1 MRAGP
6 INSILIFNP
15 KLLTKCLSPQGLCA
29 SVELS
34 KETGDHML
42 NVGVIG
48 LGGIAQ
54 KAYLPVYA
62 QLQDQV
68 QFYLQSRDLQKVTR
82 LANQYHMVAAGT
94 ELADLDALQL
104 DAVMI
109 HAATEAHYELVKH
122 FLARNVNVFVDK
134 PLATNMDQVTE
145 LYLLAAQHQ
154 KLLTVGFNRR
164 FAPALKTLIDLPEK
178 NLIQVTKNRVAD
190 PQQPQTA
197 IFDLLIHPLDTA
209 LALAGFPNEPTARYA
224 LHNDKSGQLE
234 QASITFMAQGIR
246 GEASINMVCGTN
258 LEEATVGT
266 PNGLFRVE
274 DLALSHTYHGTSH
287 TTIAS
292 PDWQPMLETRGFAP
306 MIRAFFDA
314 VVNSGENPVPPAT
327 SRMTHQLLCDMV
339 DQLQA

>member
-1 MRAGP
+1 
-6 INSILIFNP
+6 
-15 KLLTKCLSPQGLCA
+15 
-29 SVELS
+29 
-34 KETGDHML
+34 ML
-42 NVGVIG
+42 NIGVVG
-48 LGGIAQ
+48 LGSIAQ

-62 QLQDQV
+62 QLQDQA

-94 ELADLDALQL
+94 DLDALDQLQL

-109 HAATEAHYELVKH
+109 HAATEVHYELVKH

-164 FAPALKTLIDLPEK
+164 FAPAVKTLIDLPEK
-178 NLIQVTKNRVAD
+178 NLIQVTKNRIAN
-190 PQQPQTA
+190 PQAPKTA
-197 IFDLLIHPLDTA
+197 IFDLLIHPFDTA
-209 LALAGFPNEPTARYA
+209 LALAGFPNEPTARYT
-224 LHNDKSGQLE
+224 LHNDKEGKLE
-234 QASITFMAQGIR
+234 QASVTFMGQGIR
-246 GEASINMVCGTN
+246 GEAAINMVAGTN

-274 DLALSHTYHGTSH
+274 DLALSHTYHGNSH
-287 TTIAS
+287 TVIAS

-306 MIRAFFDA
+306 LVRAFFDA
-314 VVNSGENPVPPAT
+314 VGNSSANPVPPAT
-327 SRMTHQLLCDMV
+327 SRLTHQLLCDMV